1 MSVMFD
7 PDTAIYPFPPKPTPL
22 SIDEKAYYREKIKRL
37 LKERNAVM
45 VAHYYTDPEI
55 QQLAEETGG
64 CISDSLEMARFGAK
78 HPASTL
84 LVAGVRFMGETAKIL
99 SPEKTILMPT
109 LQAECSLDRSCCR
122 STASAAVVQRRNQPA
137 AIKAVRRHQRR
148 RQLMLVLRMLA
159 RR

>member
-1 MSVMFD
+1 
-7 PDTAIYPFPPKPTPL
+7 
-22 SIDEKAYYREKIKRL
+22 
-37 LKERNAVM
+37 M

-99 SPEKTILMPT
+99 RHFRLNVHWISAALLKNLTHFAMPIPIVLSSSTPT
-109 LQAECSLDRSCCR
+109 LL
-122 STASAAVVQRRNQPA
+122 
-137 AIKAVRRHQRR
+137 
-148 RQLMLVLRMLA
+148 LR
-159 RR
+159 

>member
-55 QQLAEETGG
+55 QQLAT
-64 CISDSLEMARFGAK
+64 IPIPKFNNWQKKPVAVFLILWKWR
-78 HPASTL
+78 ASVQSIPL
-84 LVAGVRFMGETAKIL
+84 LR
-99 SPEKTILMPT
+99 
-109 LQAECSLDRSCCR
+109 C
-122 STASAAVVQRRNQPA
+122 
-137 AIKAVRRHQRR
+137 
-148 RQLMLVLRMLA
+148 
-159 RR
+159 

>member
-22 SIDEKAYYREKIKRL
+22 SIDEKANYREKIKRL

-78 HPASTL
+78 
-84 LVAGVRFMGETAKIL
+84 
-99 SPEKTILMPT
+99 
-109 LQAECSLDRSCCR
+109 
-122 STASAAVVQRRNQPA
+122 
-137 AIKAVRRHQRR
+137 
-148 RQLMLVLRMLA
+148 
-159 RR
+159 

>member
-55 QQLAEETGG
+55 QQLAEKPVAVFL
-64 CISDSLEMARFGAK
+64 ILWKWR
-78 HPASTL
+78 ASVQSIPL
-84 LVAGVRFMGETAKIL
+84 LL
-99 SPEKTILMPT
+99 
-109 LQAECSLDRSCCR
+109 C
-122 STASAAVVQRRNQPA
+122 
-137 AIKAVRRHQRR
+137 
-148 RQLMLVLRMLA
+148 
-159 RR
+159 

>member
-55 QQLAEETGG
+55 KPVAVFL
-64 CISDSLEMARFGAK
+64 ILWKWR
-78 HPASTL
+78 ASVQSIPL
-84 LVAGVRFMGETAKIL
+84 LL
-99 SPEKTILMPT
+99 
-109 LQAECSLDRSCCR
+109 C
-122 STASAAVVQRRNQPA
+122 
-137 AIKAVRRHQRR
+137 
-148 RQLMLVLRMLA
+148 
-159 RR
+159 

>member
-64 CISDSLEMARFGAK
+64 CISDSLEMAALRCKASRFYFV
-78 HPASTL
+78 S
-84 LVAGVRFMGETAKIL
+84 RWGEIYG
-99 SPEKTILMPT
+99 
-109 LQAECSLDRSCCR
+109 
-122 STASAAVVQRRNQPA
+122 RN
-137 AIKAVRRHQRR
+137 
-148 RQLMLVLRMLA
+148 RQNSQSGKNNSDA
-159 RR
+159 DTSG

>member
-99 SPEKTILMPT
+99 SSEK
-109 LQAECSLDRSCCR
+109 QF
-122 STASAAVVQRRNQPA
+122 
-137 AIKAVRRHQRR
+137 
-148 RQLMLVLRMLA
+148 
-159 RR
+159 

>member
-78 HPASTL
+78 HPASVQSIPL
-84 LVAGVRFMGETAKIL
+84 LR
-99 SPEKTILMPT
+99 
-109 LQAECSLDRSCCR
+109 C
-122 STASAAVVQRRNQPA
+122 
-137 AIKAVRRHQRR
+137 
-148 RQLMLVLRMLA
+148 
-159 RR
+159 

>member
-109 LQAECSLDRSCCR
+109 LQAECSLI
-122 STASAAVVQRRNQPA
+122 SAALLKNLTHFAMP
-137 AIKAVRRHQRR
+137 IPI
-148 RQLMLVLRMLA
+148 VLSSSTPTLLLR
-159 RR
+159 

>member
-7 PDTAIYPFPPKPTPL
+7 PEAAIYPFPPKPVPL
-22 SIDEKAYYREKIKRL
+22 SRRKQFYREKIKRL
-37 LKERNAVM
+37 LKERDAVM

-99 SPEKTILMPT
+99 SPEKPF
-109 LQAECSLDRSCCR
+109 
-122 STASAAVVQRRNQPA
+122 
-137 AIKAVRRHQRR
+137 
-148 RQLMLVLRMLA
+148 
-159 RR
+159 